1 MNLQPVI
8 ALDIGH
14 SAVKC
19 FAYSEG
25 RRERV
30 FFPSVVTPAISIS
43 EENAARAAERE
54 TILIGNRP
62 YFFGETAVKQGGAEA
77 ESGMS
82 EGWITSSTH
91 TILLLGALKKL
102 AAKPIPVLPDNA
114 FIVVG
119 LPAKYFAQQKAHYKQ
134 LISSF
139 APTAEVIV
147 LPQPMG
153 PYFALQFDEEGR
165 ENTRHDLSKQSWGI
179 IEVGHFTTDF
189 ALLKRGE
196 WIQRG
201 SDSSDGAFRAVETLA
216 AKLSERIG
224 SSVTLLDAG
233 QALVDRTF
241 KDYSDILDISA
252 EIEFVKQTFSDDV
265 ISAAERILDKQAR
278 GLDGIIVA
286 GGGASLVKERL
297 RARYRNT
304 VDSPFDRFCV
314 AEGFLRAGLAA
325 ARDAQVRISRSP
337 ARAPSAAA
345 QT

>member
-1 MNLQPVI
+1 LNLQTVI

-19 FAYSEG
+19 FSHGDG

-30 FFPSVVTPAISIS
+30 FFPSVVTPAFAIS
-43 EENAARAAERE
+43 EENAARSADRE
-54 TILIGNRP
+54 TIQIGNRS
-62 YFFGETAVKQGGAEA
+62 YFFGQTAVNQGGAEA

-82 EGWITSSTH
+82 EGWISSSTH

-102 AAKPIPVLPDNA
+102 ASKPIPVLTDDA

-119 LPAKYFAQQKAHYKQ
+119 LPAKYFASQKVQYKQ
-134 LISSF
+134 LISSY

-153 PYFALQFDEEGR
+153 PYFALEFDEEGR
-165 ENTRHDLSKQSWGI
+165 ENKRHDLSKQSWGI

-224 SSVTLLDAG
+224 QSVTLLEAG
-233 QALVDRTF
+233 QALVDSTF
-241 KDYSDILDISA
+241 QVFREIIDISA
-252 EIEFVKQTFSDDV
+252 EIELVKQSFSDDV

-278 GLDGIIVA
+278 SLDGIIVA
-286 GGGASLVKERL
+286 GGGASLVRERL
-297 RARYRNT
+297 RAKYRNT

-325 ARDAQVRISRSP
+325 ARDALVRST
-337 ARAPSAAA
+337 RASASAPAAA
-345 QT
+345 T